1 MMAAIKKPDLG
12 NPPDIRQVAEI
23 LKVITGRAKAG
34 PVARLGAMRAAT
46 VPDPLT
52 APLTAE
58 QHNALLADVA
68 ETRAT
73 LNAILERLQDG

>member
-1 MMAAIKKPDLG
+1 MAAIKKPDLG
-12 NPPDIRQVAEI
+12 NPPDIRHVSEI

-46 VPDPLT
+46 VAA
-52 APLTAE
+52 APTAE